1 MGEYRDHRD
10 LDLDLDV
17 RRQHFMD
24 VSRQHFIV
32 HQMQT
37 ISQQLYSC
45 YIVRAI
51 QCDD

>member
-32 HQMQT
+32 H
-37 ISQQLYSC
+37 
-45 YIVRAI
+45 
-51 QCDD
+51 